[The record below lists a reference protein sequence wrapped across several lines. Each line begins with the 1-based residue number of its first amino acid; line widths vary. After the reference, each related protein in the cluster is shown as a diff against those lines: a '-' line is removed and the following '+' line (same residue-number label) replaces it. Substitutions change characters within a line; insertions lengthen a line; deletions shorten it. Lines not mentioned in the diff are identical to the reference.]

1 MCETNGSSHT
11 LGSMHVQNRKK
22 NKHITVNFKNQF
34 SDMLIYF
41 ELGFMSQAHQAQSA
55 TSLFLYLICSDMVF
69 YTV

>member
-1 MCETNGSSHT
+1 MCERLMARAIPRQACTY
-11 LGSMHVQNRKK
+11 KIEDK

-55 TSLFLYLICSDMVF
+55 TSLFLSYMF
-69 YTV
+69 

>member
-1 MCETNGSSHT
+1 T
-11 LGSMHVQNRKK
+11 L
-22 NKHITVNFKNQF
+22 KNQF